1 MKVTEI
7 TAYSDDYIDSLS
19 GDGIFYCS
27 VRVDFDFVMSLPDME
42 NRVYYRKKNSVI
54 DRLNNHGIF
63 LMIWYQLMTKEIME
77 ITVKFDNL
85 CQVPYRSEKEME
97 EIVRL
102 MKLRK

>member
-7 TAYSDDYIDSLS
+7 TAYSDDYINSLS

-27 VRVDFDFVMSLPDME
+27 VRVDFDFAMSLPDME

-54 DRLNNHGIF
+54 DRLNSHGIYLLF
-63 LMIWYQLMTKEIME
+63 WYRLMTKEIIE

-85 CQVPYRSEKEME
+85 CQVPYRTEKEME
-97 EIVRL
+97 EIIRL
-102 MKLRK
+102 MKMRK